1 MASYGVTRSTR
12 DVDILVVDAT
22 CLERGAWAVLER
34 GGVSVE
40 IRRAG
45 EDDPLAGAIRA
56 ASGHGDFPVDV
67 VVGRERWQREIVDR
81 ARPGTVDGISVPVA
95 TAADLIVLKL
105 YAAAPVD
112 AWDVEQLLQSG
123 DRPAL
128 IAQVDAVIA
137 SLPAESQALWARI
150 IRPR

>member
-1 MASYGVTRSTR
+1 M
-12 DVDILVVDAT
+12 
-22 CLERGAWAVLER
+22 
-34 GGVSVE
+34 
-40 IRRAG
+40 
-45 EDDPLAGAIRA
+45 
-56 ASGHGDFPVDV
+56 
-67 VVGRERWQREIVDR
+67 
-81 ARPGTVDGISVPVA
+81 A

-105 YAAAPVD
+105 YASAPVD